1 MTREGLT
8 LLELLVVLSVLGV
21 LLALGVPRLSPDRL
35 AVDQAAR
42 GLAQQVTRA
51 RLEAIRQNAFAGLHV
66 FTDGAGGYAV
76 FVDRD
81 GDRRYDSGEEVQLV
95 RFGQGDW
102 ARVRLDVGRSTLG
115 NLPLLFD
122 PRGLPAKPITATL
135 ALTDRSGQV
144 LRRVVISQQG
154 RARVE

>member
-1 MTREGLT
+1 MTRQGLAF
-8 LLELLVVLSVLGV
+8 LELLVVLSVLGV
-21 LLALGVPRLSPDRL
+21 LLALGLPRLSPDRQ
-35 AVDQAAR
+35 AVSQAAQ
-42 GLAQQVTRA
+42 GLAEQVTRA
-51 RLEAIRQNAFAGLHV
+51 RLEAIRQNEFVGLHA

-81 GDRRYDSGEEVQLV
+81 GDRGYDPGEEVQLV
-95 RFGQGDW
+95 RFGQGEW
-102 ARVRLDVGRSTLG
+102 ARVRLDLGQSTLG

-135 ALTDRSGQV
+135 VFTDRSGQV

>member
-1 MTREGLT
+1 MARQGLAF
-8 LLELLVVLSVLGV
+8 LELLLVLLVLGV
-21 LLALGVPRLSPDRL
+21 LLALGLPRLSPDRQ
-35 AVDQAAR
+35 AVSQAAR
-42 GLAQQVTRA
+42 GLAEQVTRA
-51 RLEAIRQNAFAGLHV
+51 RLEAIRQNEFVGLHA

-81 GDRRYDSGEEVQLV
+81 GDRGYDPGEEVQLV
-95 RFGQGDW
+95 RFGQGEW
-102 ARVRLDVGRSTLG
+102 ARVRLDAGRSTLG

-135 ALTDRSGQV
+135 VLTDRQGSAV
-144 LRRVVISQQG
+144 KRVVISQQG

>member
-76 FVDRD
+76 FADRD
-81 GDRRYDSGEEVQLV
+81 GNRRYDPGEEVQLV

-135 ALTDRSGQV
+135 ALTDRQGSA

>member
-1 MTREGLT
+1 MSRRGLT
-8 LLELLVVLSVLGV
+8 LLELLVALSVLGV
-21 LLALGVPRLSPDRL
+21 LLALGVPRLNPDRQ
-35 AVDQAAR
+35 AVSQAAR

-51 RLEAIRQNAFAGLHV
+51 RLEAIRQNEFVGLHA

-81 GDRRYDSGEEVQLV
+81 GDRGYDPGEEVHLV
-95 RFGQGDW
+95 RFGQGEW
-102 ARVRLDVGRSTLG
+102 ARVRLDLGQSTLG

-135 ALTDRSGQV
+135 ALTSGGAT
-144 LRRVVISQQG
+144 RKVVISQQG

>member
-1 MTREGLT
+1 MSRRGLT
-8 LLELLVVLSVLGV
+8 LLELLVALSVLGV
-21 LLALGVPRLSPDRL
+21 LLALGVPRLNPDRQ
-35 AVDQAAR
+35 AVSQAAR

-81 GDRRYDSGEEVQLV
+81 GDRGYDPGEEVQLV
-95 RFGQGDW
+95 RFGQGEW
-102 ARVRLDVGRSTLG
+102 ARVRLDRERSTLG

-135 ALTDRSGQV
+135 VLTSGGAT
-144 LRRVVISQQG
+144 RKVVISQQG

>member
-1 MTREGLT
+1 MSRRGLT

-21 LLALGVPRLSPDRL
+21 LLALGAPRLSPDRL
-35 AVDQAAR
+35 AVNQAAR

-81 GDRRYDSGEEVQLV
+81 GDRRYDPGEEVHLV

-135 ALTDRSGQV
+135 ALTDRQGSA
-144 LRRVVISQQG
+144 LKRVVISQQG
-154 RARVE
+154 RARLD

>member
-1 MTREGLT
+1 M
-8 LLELLVVLSVLGV
+8 ELLVALSVLGV
-21 LLALGVPRLSPDRL
+21 LLALGVPRLNPDGQ
-35 AVDQAAR
+35 AVGQAAR

-51 RLEAIRQNAFAGLHV
+51 RFEAIRQNAFAGLHV

-81 GDRRYDSGEEVQLV
+81 GDRGYDPGEEVQLV
-95 RFGQGDW
+95 RFGQGEW
-102 ARVRLDVGRSTLG
+102 ARVRLDAGRSTLG

-122 PRGLPAKPITATL
+122 PRGLPAKPITATVV
-135 ALTDRSGQV
+135 LTDRSGQV

>member
-1 MTREGLT
+1 MNSSGFS
-8 LLELLVVLSVLGV
+8 LLELLVVLLILGIFL
-21 LLALGVPRLSPDRL
+21 LLATPQPDPDRR

-42 GLAQQVTRA
+42 GLSEQVVRA
-51 RLEAIRQNAFAGLHV
+51 RLEAIRNNVFAGVHL

-76 FVDRD
+76 FLDLNANRV
-81 GDRRYDSGEEVQLV
+81 YDPGEEVQLV

-102 ARVRLDVGRSTLG
+102 ARVALAKERSTLG

-122 PRGLPAKPITATL
+122 PRGIPAKIITGTW
-135 ALTDRSGQV
+135 ALKSSSGHV
-144 LRRVVISQQG
+144 RKVVVSQQG

>member
-1 MTREGLT
+1 M
-8 LLELLVVLSVLGV
+8 ELLVALSVLGV
-21 LLALGVPRLSPDRL
+21 LLALGVPRLNPDRQ
-35 AVDQAAR
+35 AVSQAAR

-51 RLEAIRQNAFAGLHV
+51 RLEAIRQNEFVGLHA

-81 GDRRYDSGEEVQLV
+81 GDRGYDPGEEVHLV
-95 RFGQGDW
+95 RFGQGEW
-102 ARVRLDVGRSTLG
+102 ARVRLDAGQSTLG

-122 PRGLPAKPITATL
+122 PRGLPAKPIAATL
-135 ALTDRSGQV
+135 VLTDRSGQV
-144 LRRVVISQQG
+144 QRRVVISQQG

>member
-1 MTREGLT
+1 MSRRGLT
-8 LLELLVVLSVLGV
+8 LLELLVGLSVLGV
-21 LLALGVPRLSPDRL
+21 LLALGVPRLFPDRL

-51 RLEAIRQNAFAGLHV
+51 RFEAIRQNAFAGLHV

-81 GDRRYDSGEEVQLV
+81 GNRRYDPGEEVHLV

-102 ARVRLDVGRSTLG
+102 ARVRLDAQQSTLG

-122 PRGLPAKPITATL
+122 PRGFPAKPITATL
-135 ALTDRSGQV
+135 VLTDRQGSGE
-144 LRRVVISQQG
+144 RRVVISQQG
-154 RARVE
+154 RARLD

>member
-1 MTREGLT
+1 MARQGLAF
-8 LLELLVVLSVLGV
+8 LELLVVLSVFGV
-21 LLALGVPRLSPDRL
+21 LLALGLPRLSPDRQ
-35 AVDQAAR
+35 AVGQAAR

-51 RLEAIRQNAFAGLHV
+51 RFEAIRQNAFAGLHV

-81 GDRRYDSGEEVQLV
+81 GDRGYDPGEEVQLV
-95 RFGQGDW
+95 RFGQGEW
-102 ARVRLDVGRSTLG
+102 ARVRLDAGRSTLG

-122 PRGLPAKPITATL
+122 PRGLPAKPITATVV
-135 ALTDRSGQV
+135 LTDRSGQV